1 MSALG
6 LYLSR
11 AENSLLDLKGKNR
24 QKCWGGW
31 PVCHGHM
38 NKDWR
43 QCATYLLVLAIET
56 QFMFIDYGVTKKEN
70 PIIVWTS
77 IFI

>member
-1 MSALG
+1 M
-6 LYLSR
+6 
-11 AENSLLDLKGKNR
+11 
-24 QKCWGGW
+24 
-31 PVCHGHM
+31 CHGHM

-70 PIIVWTS
+70 PIIV
-77 IFI
+77 